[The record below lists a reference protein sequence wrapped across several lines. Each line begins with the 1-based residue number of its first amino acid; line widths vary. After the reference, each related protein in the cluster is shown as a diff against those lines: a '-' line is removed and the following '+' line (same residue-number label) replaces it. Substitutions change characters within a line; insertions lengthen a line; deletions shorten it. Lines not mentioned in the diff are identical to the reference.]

1 MSKRWAV
8 FSLGFTAAAGV
19 VGLGYHWLLRRPL
32 PRTRGSL
39 RLQGAVD
46 QIEIL
51 RDTWGVP
58 HIYANTPHDL
68 FFAQGFVHAQDR
80 LWQMEL
86 QRRLVAGRLSEV
98 MGSRTLAVDR
108 WMRTLCLRRV
118 AEEEVALLDAE
129 SRAILE
135 AYAAGVNARIGRGR
149 LPIEFTLLRYK
160 PEAWRPADS
169 LSWSKMMSL
178 GLSINWE
185 SEILRAQL
193 IERLGPE
200 RAAELEPDPCE
211 DDPCII
217 PAGVELASI
226 GGAALDRAEDA
237 RPFTGPSPLAG
248 VGSNNWV
255 LSGDHTATGA
265 PLLANDMHLPMN
277 LPCVWYEN
285 HLVAGD
291 LNVTGVTFPGIP
303 GVVAGHNGHV
313 AWGFTNGFP
322 DVQDLFI
329 ERLRRT
335 DSGEVQYE
343 FKGEWLDA
351 EVRAEEIGVKGA
363 ESVVEEV
370 VITRHGPVINCLASE
385 LAGEEPLALRWT
397 SLEPDTM
404 VQALL
409 RMMRARDCLEFREA
423 LRVWA
428 APVQNVVFADTEGNI
443 AYSFPGRVP
452 IRNRGNGSVP
462 VPGWTG
468 EYEWLGYVPFE
479 ELPHLYNPRQG
490 YVATA
495 NNRVVTNDYPHFL
508 GREYTLCDRALRIDE
523 LIGARDKIDVEYM
536 QRMQFDQVS
545 RSAQIVASYLSQL
558 DVEDEELRAVVDLMK
573 HWDGELGAGGVPAA
587 VYEVFTRRMIR
598 LMLQDKLG
606 ELTARY
612 AGQGPTPLLAE
623 RSMFGERSWEWLQA
637 MLAVPDSHW
646 YDLGAGE
653 TRDEV
658 MRLAL
663 RETVDFLKRELGPE
677 MDGWTWGKLHTLT
690 FAHTLGE
697 VKPLD
702 KLFNRGPYPAGG
714 DSTTLWATGS
724 NRHNLDS
731 GGIIGPP
738 FRFIADLGDLRNSW
752 GLLAPGQSGQP
763 GSRHY
768 DDQIKAWFKG
778 EYHPM
783 LYAREDVER
792 EAVDRLRLVPLG
804 RKDR

>member
-1 MSKRWAV
+1 
-8 FSLGFTAAAGV
+8 L
-19 VGLGYHWLLRRPL
+19 
-32 PRTRGSL
+32 
-39 RLQGAVD
+39 D

-149 LPIEFTLLRYK
+149 LPIEFTLLRFK

-193 IERLGPE
+193 IERLGTE

-217 PAGVELASI
+217 PVGVELASI

-255 LSGDHTATGA
+255 LSGNRTATGA

-363 ESVVEEV
+363 EPVVEEV
-370 VITRHGPVINCLASE
+370 VITRHGPIINCLASD

-428 APVQNVVFADTEGNI
+428 APVQNVVYADTEGNI

-452 IRNRGNGSVP
+452 IRSRGNGSVP

-479 ELPHLYNPRQG
+479 ELPHLYNPPQG

-495 NNRVVTNDYPHFL
+495 NNRVVTDDYPHFL

-558 DVEDEELRAVVDLMK
+558 DVEDEELGAVVDLMK

-598 LMLQDKLG
+598 LMLHDKLG
-606 ELTARY
+606 DLTARY

-623 RSMFGERSWEWLQA
+623 RSMFGERAWEWLQA
-637 MLAVPDSHW
+637 TLAEPDSHW
-646 YDLGAGE
+646 YELGAGE

-792 EAVDRLRLVPLG
+792 ETVDRLRLVPLG
-804 RKDR
+804 QRDR